1 MFCAQIERMTTRRLA
16 FVPLPPRARNL
27 RLFAHTRRILL
38 SILPLGAA
46 VGLAMTLVVLAL
58 DHLVELLG
66 RSLGHSPFRLALPFS
81 ALALCTL
88 WLTVTRTGEVSLFED
103 LDLAKH
109 SPYEAF
115 PFWRSLAKVVGC
127 GFTICLG
134 GSTGLEGPAKWL
146 GAALGVQFHRG
157 LGALARRV
165 RSLRHLRH
173 FRAQSLPTVTAGAA
187 AAVAVVFRAPLSGA
201 LFAAEHDGHLRS
213 EECFPAVVAAAA
225 GYAVFVALAGS
236 HPLLPFEGPYQVGVR
251 ELLTALPL
259 GLVCGLGASLFLAAR
274 AWMRRALDGLPLWG
288 RGLAGG
294 LGLALLA
301 VPGHVLFHD
310 LPITQRGGLEL
321 VVYLLQGPVS
331 PARALLFMTLKILA
345 TALTLAAGGV
355 GGMWLCTIAMGAALG
370 SALGAWLLPGW
381 PGLMP
386 LLGAAAFAGAS
397 HRTLLVP
404 TVFLAET
411 TGQAGLVVP
420 AILACTLAVLVV
432 RVHLPARPAPRRA

>member
-1 MFCAQIERMTTRRLA
+1 MPVPSRR
-16 FVPLPPRARNL
+16 NHL

-46 VGLAMTLVVLAL
+46 VGLIMSLTIRLLDAGVARLVHGLGSSHLRLAMPFLAL
-58 DHLVELLG
+58 T
-66 RSLGHSPFRLALPFS
+66 
-81 ALALCTL
+81 LCTL
-88 WLTVTRTGEVSLFED
+88 WLTWTRTGEVSLFED

-109 SPYEAF
+109 SPFEAF
-115 PFWRSLAKVVGC
+115 PFWGSLAKVVGC
-127 GFTICLG
+127 AFTIGLG

-157 LGALARRV
+157 LSALARRF
-165 RSLRHLRH
+165 RGLRRLKG
-173 FRAQSLPTVTAGAA
+173 QPLPTVTAGAA

-201 LFAAEHDGHLRS
+201 LFAAEHDGELRS
-213 EECFPAVVAAAA
+213 EEFFPAVVAAAA
-225 GYAVFVALAGS
+225 GYAVFVALVGAR
-236 HPLLPFEGPYQVGVR
+236 PLLPFEGPYTVTLR
-251 ELLTALPL
+251 ELLAALPL
-259 GLVCGLGASLFLAAR
+259 GLACGLGASLFLSARDGMKAAL
-274 AWMRRALDGLPLWG
+274 AGLPLWA

-301 VPGHVLFHD
+301 APGHFFFHD

-321 VVYLLQGPVS
+321 VVALLRGPTA
-331 PARALLFMTLKILA
+331 PAEALLFMALKILA

-370 SALGAWLLPGW
+370 SALGAWLLPAS
-381 PGLMP
+381 PGLMAM
-386 LLGAAAFAGAS
+386 LGAAAFAGAS

-404 TVFLAET
+404 VVFLAET

-420 AILACTLAVLVV
+420 AILACALAVLVV
-432 RVHLPARPAPRRA
+432 RVHIPRSLPEPGLGRG

>member
-1 MFCAQIERMTTRRLA
+1 MIVMTFLPRGS
-16 FVPLPPRARNL
+16 VPVPSRHNHL

-46 VGLAMTLVVLAL
+46 VGLIMSLTIRLL
-58 DHLVELLG
+58 DAGVGHLVHGLG
-66 RSLGHSPFRLALPFS
+66 SSHLRLAMPFL

-88 WLTVTRTGEVSLFED
+88 WLTWTRTGEVSLFED

-109 SPYEAF
+109 SPFEAF
-115 PFWRSLAKVVGC
+115 PFWGSLAKVVGC
-127 GFTICLG
+127 AFTIGLG

-157 LGALARRV
+157 LSALARRF
-165 RSLRHLRH
+165 RGLRRLKG
-173 FRAQSLPTVTAGAA
+173 QPLPTVTAGAA

-201 LFAAEHDGHLRS
+201 LFAAEHDGELRS
-213 EECFPAVVAAAA
+213 EEFFPAVVAAAA
-225 GYAVFVALAGS
+225 GYAVFVALAGAR
-236 HPLLPFEGPYQVGVR
+236 PLLPFEGPYTVNLR
-251 ELLTALPL
+251 ELLAALPL
-259 GLVCGLGASLFLAAR
+259 GLACGLGASLFLSARDGMRAAL
-274 AWMRRALDGLPLWG
+274 AGLPLWA

-301 VPGHVLFHD
+301 APGHFFFHD

-321 VVYLLQGPVS
+321 VVALLRGPTA
-331 PARALLFMTLKILA
+331 PAEALLFMALKILA

-370 SALGAWLLPGW
+370 SALGAWLLPAS
-381 PGLMP
+381 PGLMAM
-386 LLGAAAFAGAS
+386 LGAAAFAGAS

-404 TVFLAET
+404 IVFLAET

-420 AILACTLAVLVV
+420 AILACALAVLVV
-432 RVHLPARPAPRRA
+432 RVHIPPPPPRRSH